1 MALVT
6 MTVYEAM
13 ARKKT
18 LEAQLNENKTI
29 YRMVAKK
36 LKANDKETLEGDTL
50 ENAEK
55 AIRAAYNSTVALIE
69 NYENLVAALHESNAK
84 TTLEIGGKTMTV
96 AEAIGR
102 EKYINFEERVYT
114 SMVNTYNKF
123 KAEVDKANAD
133 KLDPKNVAAYV
144 EKVLGD
150 SKKDAGLLAS
160 TEEAYKKNNVIEL
173 FDPVNSGEVG
183 EKKLEE
189 LKKFK
194 EQLHSTLTSCN
205 CTTTIT
211 VEFAD

>member
-18 LEAQLNENKTI
+18 LEAQLNETKTI

-36 LKANDKETLEGDTL
+36 LKSDDKETLEGDSL

-55 AIRAAYNSTVALIE
+55 SIRAAYNGTVALIE

-123 KAEVDKANAD
+123 KVEVDKANAD
-133 KLDPKNVAAYV
+133 KLDPKNIAAYV

-150 SKKDAGLLAS
+150 SKKDAALLAS

-194 EQLHSTLTSCN
+194 EQLHSALTSCN
-205 CTTTIT
+205 CKTTIT